1 MYFLF
6 VNKTYNQITTEQYG
20 FKMQNF
26 IVLFSEVRKRNG
38 KSLCSYDLTSEI
50 KPTLRVSVGFSF
62 TGWLI

>member
-1 MYFLF
+1 M
-6 VNKTYNQITTEQYG
+6 EQYG